1 VSLKKGLAHNH
12 RFLISRCP
20 VPHIQLA
27 GVVIGWGAHA
37 VSHKGV
43 GPEREPLDL
52 CIRYRWTGRGTDSFL
67 GQVSLPGAGR
77 ILD

>member
-1 VSLKKGLAHNH
+1 M
-12 RFLISRCP
+12 
-20 VPHIQLA
+20 
-27 GVVIGWGAHA
+27 IGWDAHA

-43 GPEREPLDL
+43 GPEREPQDL

-77 ILD
+77 ILLEKSPNALILMGDWCGPTV